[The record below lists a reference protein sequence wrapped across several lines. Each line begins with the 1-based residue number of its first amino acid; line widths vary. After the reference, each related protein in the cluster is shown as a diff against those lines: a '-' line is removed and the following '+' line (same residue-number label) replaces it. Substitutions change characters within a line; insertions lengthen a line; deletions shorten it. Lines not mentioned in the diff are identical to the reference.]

1 MNSRPRPERPS
12 ASPSAGQ
19 DRRSCRMDMACPTR
33 ARPCRTRRRRRRCA
47 AWRPGESLSRYSHRR
62 NGSMDRRGILL
73 GSAGLA
79 VLSLGLSPRLAL
91 AQGGTSHWLSGS
103 EYTAKTLMGGTLAK
117 QTSQLALERAQH
129 PKVKQFA
136 GFEIAEQTALAQVL
150 TNTDNPPP
158 LPLDSDHAA
167 VLQTLQAQTGSAF
180 DRAYIL
186 SQIQGHQAL
195 LQYQQG
201 YLDNTNRST
210 DTQHI

>member
-1 MNSRPRPERPS
+1 
-12 ASPSAGQ
+12 
-19 DRRSCRMDMACPTR
+19 
-33 ARPCRTRRRRRRCA
+33 
-47 AWRPGESLSRYSHRR
+47 
-62 NGSMDRRGILL
+62 MDRRGILL

-79 VLSLGLSPRLAL
+79 ALSLGLSPRLAL
-91 AQGGTSHWLSGS
+91 AQGGTSHWLSGT

-158 LPLDSDHAA
+158 VPLDADHAA
-167 VLQTLQAQTGSAF
+167 VLQTLQAAQPGPAF

-186 SQIQGHQAL
+186 AQLQVHQAL

-210 DTQHI
+210 DTQHIAVLARVSIQQHLVMLQEIQQMLA